1 MTENNESKNSQ
12 SKKGLIIAFI
22 AILLA
27 VNAVQFFMNQNKTQT
42 IEEQTQTIQHQE
54 HDISGMMVKLDSV
67 ETELTQKRAELV
79 KLGAKVSELDILL
92 EQIQKDKDQLKRDK
106 NYAISNLDTYKQK
119 VEALMLQLTVS
130 DSRISKLT
138 AQRDSLFKFNQKL
151 EKKIEESSDTIRTLA
166 HNQKELEQKVSIASA
181 LKASSIQVDGL
192 TDRGKVKEGPILKA
206 RHIHKLKVTFRLP
219 TNQMAQVGGKDIY
232 LRIMEP
238 DGAAL
243 FNSTMGG
250 GLFKTA
256 DGKEIPYT
264 LQQNI
269 LFENNNQSV
278 LFTYLK
284 GNAFRTGKHTAEIYS
299 DGVKIGETS
308 FIVE

>member
-1 MTENNESKNSQ
+1 MTENNESKNSP

-27 VNAVQFFMNQNKTQT
+27 VNAVQFFMNQNKSQT

-79 KLGAKVSELDILL
+79 KLGAKVSELDILI
-92 EQIQKDKDQLKRDK
+92 EQIQKDKDQLRKEK
-106 NYAISNLDTYKQK
+106 NYTLSNLDTYKLK

-151 EKKIEESSDTIRTLA
+151 EKKIEESSDTIRNLA
-166 HNQKELEQKVSIASA
+166 FAQKELVQKVTIASA
-181 LKASSIQVDGL
+181 LKTSSIQVDGL
-192 TDRGKVKEGPILKA
+192 TDRGKVKEGPTLKA
-206 RHIHKLKVTFRLP
+206 RQVHKLRISFRLP

-232 LRIMEP
+232 LRIIEP

-256 DGKEIPYT
+256 EGKEIPYT

-284 GNAFRTGKHTAEIYS
+284 GNPFRTGKHVAEIYS
-299 DGVKIGETS
+299 DGVLIGETS
-308 FIVE
+308 FIIE